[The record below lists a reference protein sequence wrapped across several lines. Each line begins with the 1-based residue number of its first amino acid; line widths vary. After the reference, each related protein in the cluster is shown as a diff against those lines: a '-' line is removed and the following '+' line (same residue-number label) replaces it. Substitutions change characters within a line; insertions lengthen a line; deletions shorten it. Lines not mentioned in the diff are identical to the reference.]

1 MMHMTLR
8 VADCVFPSQTS
19 TSPPVFGEAEVPHP
33 SGTRLQSAHHAG
45 TAQQGQST
53 YQGVVV

>member
-1 MMHMTLR
+1 MTLR
-8 VADCVFPSQTS
+8 VADCVFPPQTS